1 MLVGRLFRFKDII
14 LLDDLVDMCK
24 LGDEVVRIL
33 LVLCN
38 GYNIWDFFFFNFLC
52 LFFYYC
58 VVNDVVV
65 NMLLLCRLF
74 VDDSLF

>member
-38 GYNIWDFFFFNFLC
+38 RYNIWDFFFLIFYVNFFRRKC
-52 LFFYYC
+52 NIF
-58 VVNDVVV
+58 
-65 NMLLLCRLF
+65 
-74 VDDSLF
+74 

>member
-33 LVLCN
+33 LDLCN
-38 GYNIWDFFFFNFLC
+38 GYNIWDFFFLIF
-52 LFFYYC
+52 
-58 VVNDVVV
+58 
-65 NMLLLCRLF
+65 
-74 VDDSLF
+74 

>member
-38 GYNIWDFFFFNFLC
+38 GYNIWDFFFLIFYVNFFRRKC
-52 LFFYYC
+52 NIF
-58 VVNDVVV
+58 
-65 NMLLLCRLF
+65 
-74 VDDSLF
+74 

>member
-38 GYNIWDFFFFNFLC
+38 GYNIWDFFFFKFWK
-52 LFFYYC
+52 F
-58 VVNDVVV
+58 
-65 NMLLLCRLF
+65 
-74 VDDSLF
+74 

>member
-33 LVLCN
+33 DLCN
-38 GYNIWDFFFFNFLC
+38 GYNIWEFFFFNFLC
-52 LFFYYC
+52 
-58 VVNDVVV
+58 
-65 NMLLLCRLF
+65 
-74 VDDSLF
+74 

>member
-38 GYNIWDFFFFNFLC
+38 RYNIWDFFFLIFYVNFFRRKC
-52 LFFYYC
+52 NIY
-58 VVNDVVV
+58 
-65 NMLLLCRLF
+65 
-74 VDDSLF
+74 